1 MTDNIYIKIII
12 VGDSGT
18 GKTSI
23 IERYVTNKFSNAKA
37 TVVPHFYN
45 KIFKSNEKIYQIN
58 MWDIPGQDKVPI
70 VTLQF
75 AKDTQGIIY
84 CCDATNIETRN
95 NLKSWDDG
103 LKSKKDIENIS
114 KIIVENK
121 CDLLGD
127 ENNYNNDINSL
138 RLFSQELGCKNYFR
152 TSAKLGYN
160 IDEAVE
166 FLINQ
171 IINDLKENDKND
183 KNDKNEHH
191 EQNNNKKL
199 SNIIYKKKYMK
210 CC

>member
-1 MTDNIYIKIII
+1 MTETNHFKIII
-12 VGDSGT
+12 AGDSGT

-23 IERYVTNKFSNAKA
+23 IERYIHNTFSNTSA
-37 TVVPHFYN
+37 TIVPHYYS
-45 KIFKSNEKIYQIN
+45 KIFKTNENIFQIN
-58 MWDIPGQDKVPI
+58 IWDLPGQDKAPI
-70 VTLQF
+70 VTLKF

-84 CCDATNIETRN
+84 CCDAKNIETRN
-95 NLKSWDDG
+95 NLKSWEVD
-103 LKSKKDIENIS
+103 LKSKEDIENVP

-127 ENNYNNDINSL
+127 ESNYNDDINSL
-138 RLFSQELGCKNYFR
+138 RLFSKELGCRNYFR

-160 IDEAVE
+160 IDKAVE

-171 IINDLKENDKND
+171 IINDLKENDL
-183 KNDKNEHH
+183 NEYY

-199 SNIIYKKKYMK
+199 TDKKNNNKDMK